1 MVGKSSRTNSKNEV
15 TWGENNRPLS
25 FKGTRYEA
33 FTMKTHKNAIIKGA
47 DISKCQ
53 PLIIDPQTSPSRR
66 TLITLF

>member
-33 FTMKTHKNAIIKGA
+33 FTYLLYKNYNS
-47 DISKCQ
+47 IS
-53 PLIIDPQTSPSRR
+53 
-66 TLITLF
+66 